1 MRARGLPRLTL
12 LLLALGAALFAG
24 LISARRVEDQVAV
37 LEACE
42 AAQAG
47 RWATALAGT
56 EGRFGNDETERAA
69 AECRCRALLATGR
82 GAACVELLEEMLA
95 QPEADDWTPSPPLAI
110 HLIQTRRDAGRQLA
124 AAELA
129 LAAARRHPE
138 NPDLFYLELLTRSA
152 QEDEDLLLEELAGRV
167 ASRGPAA
174 VRMRA
179 SLATRFL
186 LRGEPSRALAALGD
200 APPPAA
206 GEALGLWFETRGMA
220 FAAAGDLAGVERTYA
235 GWKEAGGDEAEL
247 LARFART
254 LSIGGLKSPRYPILE
269 LLRRA
274 LAQELDDPAL
284 EESLQIRL
292 ILTLAS
298 SGRPE
303 EAIASYDRA
312 RERFALEGLSRRELE
327 RSAAHRLLAAAP
339 AQQRL
344 GTLRFAIPAPGPGHL
359 LLVSPQPD
367 APVDAPYEPLP
378 VPASGRVAV
387 ERRIGM
393 APQRWVLHDHDGH
406 TLASGTTSPRAAAAV
421 DVAVTPGEPRPP
433 ARATLARRPGDG
445 RLRVALLLLDCA
457 DWRIIQYLRARGEL
471 PVLSGLLEIGYRAV
485 VASDPPLTGA
495 ALESLVWPHRRGATS
510 FVGLVHRLGVE
521 LAGLA
526 SIGDNP
532 FSALSWLLPETPD
545 LFATIGAGPF
555 SAANLLFTHGG
566 IRAGRHGEVTGP
578 HGWRRRIPVGTSAR
592 DLDSDERERFP
603 ALAAVRRERD
613 AIHLRTIAA
622 EFDTAEAL
630 MRGGQVD
637 LLALRIEPLDILTHA
652 HFAAA
657 VRDAQDDGRGL
668 LFSVYR
674 YLDARVGAVH
684 ELLDD
689 DDIFIVMSD
698 HGIRTAM
705 EHSRFAFFVATGPGV
720 PRGRA
725 AGEPELRGVPRVL
738 ADLFGVATDWPETGV
753 APWAQSLART
763 LREAP
768 TPAADLR
775 ASQ

>member
-1 MRARGLPRLTL
+1 MPRLGL
-12 LLLALGAALFAG
+12 LLLTLGAALFAG
-24 LISARRVEDQVAV
+24 LISADRVADQVAV

-42 AAQAG
+42 AAQAEQ
-47 RWATALAGT
+47 WSAALAAT
-56 EGRFGNDETERAA
+56 EGRIGNDETGRAA

-82 GAACVELLEEMLA
+82 GDACVELLEEMLT
-95 QPEADDWTPSPPLAI
+95 QPEADGWTPSPPLAI
-110 HLIQTRRDAGRQLA
+110 HLIQTRRDAGRNLA

-129 LAAARRHPE
+129 RSAARLHPD

-152 QEDEDLLLEELAGRV
+152 QEDEDRLLEELAARV

-174 VRMRA
+174 VRMQA
-179 SLATRFL
+179 SLANRFL
-186 LRGEPSRALAALGD
+186 LRSEPLRALAALGD
-200 APPPAA
+200 TPPPAA
-206 GEALGLWFETRGMA
+206 GEALGLGGEAGGVA
-220 FAAAGDLAGVERTYA
+220 FAGAGDVGGVERTYA
-235 GWKEAGGDEAEL
+235 RWREAGGGEAEL

-254 LSIGGLKSPRYPILE
+254 FSLGGLESPRYPILE

-284 EESLQIRL
+284 EESLHIRL
-292 ILTLAS
+292 ILTLAT
-298 SGRPE
+298 SGRPD

-312 RERFALEGLSRRELE
+312 RQRFALEGLSRQELE
-327 RSAAHRLLAAAP
+327 RSAAHRLLADAP
-339 AQQRL
+339 AQRRR
-344 GTLRFAIPAPGPGHL
+344 GTLRFAIPAPEPGSL

-378 VPASGRVAV
+378 VPASGRISV
-387 ERRIGM
+387 ERRIGL
-393 APQRWVLHDHDGH
+393 APQRWVLHDRIGH
-406 TLASGTTSPRAAAAV
+406 TLASGTTSPKPASAV
-421 DVAVTPGEPRPP
+421 DVAVAPGKPHPP
-433 ARATLARRPGDG
+433 ARTALTRRPGDG
-445 RLRVALLLLDCA
+445 RRRVALLLLDCA
-457 DWRIIQYLRARGEL
+457 DWRIIQYLRTRGEL

-495 ALESLVWPHRRGATS
+495 ALESLVWPHRHGATS
-510 FVGLVHRLGVE
+510 FVSLVHRFGVE

-532 FSALSWLLPETPD
+532 LSALSWLLPETPD

-555 SAANLLFTHGG
+555 SAANLLFAHGG
-566 IRAGRHGEVTGP
+566 IRAGRHGEITGP
-578 HGWRRRIPVGTSAR
+578 DGRRRRIPVGTSAR
-592 DLDSDERERFP
+592 DLDSAERERFP
-603 ALAAVRRERD
+603 ALAAGRRERD

-622 EFDTAEAL
+622 EFDTAEEL

-657 VRDAQDDGRGL
+657 VRDGQDDGRGL

-674 YLDARVGAVH
+674 YIDARLGAVH
-684 ELLDD
+684 ELLDE

-705 EHSRFAFFVATGPGV
+705 EHSRFAFFVVTGPGV
-720 PRGRA
+720 PGGRA
-725 AGEPELRGVPRVL
+725 AGEPDLRGVSRVL

-753 APWAQSLART
+753 APWAHSLART
-763 LREAP
+763 VHEAP
-768 TPAADLR
+768 TAAADLR
-775 ASQ
+775 TLQ

>member
-1 MRARGLPRLTL
+1 LPRLGL

-24 LISARRVEDQVAV
+24 LISARRQWSA
-37 LEACE
+37 
-42 AAQAG
+42 
-47 RWATALAGT
+47 ALAGT
-56 EGRFGNDETERAA
+56 ESRVGNDETGRAA
-69 AECRCRALLATGR
+69 AECRCQALLATGR
-82 GAACVELLEEMLA
+82 TAACVELLEEMLA
-95 QPEADDWTPSPPLAI
+95 QPEADGWTPSPPLAI
-110 HLIQTRRDAGRQLA
+110 HLIQTWRDVGRSLE

-129 LAAARRHPE
+129 RGAARLHPE

-152 QEDEDLLLEELAGRV
+152 HEDEDLLLEELAARV

-186 LRGEPSRALAALGD
+186 LRGEPLRALAALGD
-200 APPPAA
+200 APPAAA
-206 GEALGLWFETRGMA
+206 GETLGLWFETRGMA

-235 GWKEAGGDEAEL
+235 RWRQAGGDEAEL
-247 LARFART
+247 FARFART
-254 LSIGGLKSPRYPILE
+254 LSIGGLESPRHPILE

-274 LAQELDDPAL
+274 LAQDIDDPAL
-284 EESLQIRL
+284 EEALNIRL
-292 ILTLAS
+292 ILTLAN
-298 SGRPE
+298 SGQPD
-303 EAIASYDRA
+303 EAISSYDRA
-312 RERFALEGLSRRELE
+312 RQRFALEGLSRQELE
-327 RSAAHRLLAAAP
+327 RSATHRLLAEAP
-339 AQQRL
+339 AQQRR

-367 APVDAPYEPLP
+367 APLDAPYEPLP
-378 VPASGRVAV
+378 VPASGRISV

-393 APQRWVLHDHDGH
+393 APQRWVLHDRNGH

-421 DVAVTPGEPRPP
+421 DVAVAPGEPRPP
-433 ARATLARRPGDG
+433 ARAALARRPGDG
-445 RLRVALLLLDCA
+445 RRRVALLLLDCA

-471 PVLSGLLEIGYRAV
+471 PLLSGLLGIGYRAV
-485 VASDPPLTGA
+485 VLSDPPLTGA
-495 ALESLVWPHRRGATS
+495 ALESLVWPQRRGATS
-510 FVGLVHRLGVE
+510 FVGLVHRYGVE

-532 FSALSWLLPETPD
+532 FDALSWLLPETPD

-555 SAANLLFTHGG
+555 SAANLLFAHGG

-578 HGWRRRIPVGTSAR
+578 DGRRRRIPVGTSAR
-592 DLDSDERERFP
+592 DLDAEERERFP
-603 ALAAVRRERD
+603 ALATLRRERD

-630 MRGGQVD
+630 MRGGEVD

-652 HFAAA
+652 LFAAA
-657 VRDAQDDGRGL
+657 VSDGQDDGRRL

-674 YLDARVGAVH
+674 YIDARLGAVH
-684 ELLDD
+684 ELLDE

-720 PRGRA
+720 PSGRA
-725 AGEPELRGVPRVL
+725 AGEPELRGVSRVV
-738 ADLFGVATDWPETGV
+738 ADLFGVTTDWPETGV
-753 APWAQSLART
+753 APWARSLART
-763 LREAP
+763 V
-768 TPAADLR
+768 
-775 ASQ
+775 Q